1 MDITLA
7 GLASDRILAYMD
19 DVVVFSRTFNE
30 HLVNL
35 EKIFNRL
42 RTSGI
47 SLKLSK
53 CLFASDKVDFL
64 GFELS
69 REGIKP
75 QARLT
80 TAIQSY
86 KTPSTKKELKGFL
99 GLAGFYRAFIPDF
112 AHISQPLNALT
123 SEKSAYVW
131 SDDCEKAFNALKNKL
146 LSEPVLKFPDLEKPF
161 ELEVDA
167 SNYAVG
173 GILSQRG
180 PDDQVHPIA
189 YFSTALQ
196 NSQKNWSVTDK
207 ETKVTT
213 IHSNM
218 RKYPVARIGEA
229 SSWLLVAIV
238 LTSALSAYGNFW
250 SRCPKKCTC
259 RSSWIRGVTTVSVDC
274 SSKNLLT
281 IPTVLNGLPR
291 DVTRLIL
298 YKNYLQEIP
307 PNAFKGLRY
316 LKELYLYEN
325 FIAKI
330 DRTAFSGLRRLK
342 TLSLHHNKITKLEN
356 GTFSDLRSL
365 ESLHLFSNFLE
376 EVNPLT
382 FSGLQRLKTLTIGY
396 NRLMNVTRSSFAG
409 LDNLEELFLNN
420 NHLEH
425 LQQGSF
431 LGLSRLRRLSLK
443 GNRLNEFQNGV
454 FSGMDSLVQL
464 SLSKNYIVELQ
475 TNMFLGLQNLLKLS
489 LEENKISS
497 MRPNAFH
504 GLIHVKNLYLYRNRI
519 SNIPAH
525 SFTGLESLTDLNLGV
540 NRITSVENDAFYGL
554 ARLQNLALNS
564 NRLSSIPAG
573 AFNGLGSLL
582 KLQFVE
588 SIASID
594 SLESAFEASTQQQ
607 SLLRLQCTVVKT
619 MAEKQRFFGINEN
632 HLRWAWAYE
641 EKAFA
646 KNRKRGN

>member
-1 MDITLA
+1 MQHRIITND
-7 GLASDRILAYMD
+7 SQPVNRKPYRIPHAWHRETD
-19 DVVVFSRTFNE
+19 EQITE
-30 HLVNL
+30 
-35 EKIFNRL
+35 I
-42 RTSGI
+42 
-47 SLKLSK
+47 
-53 CLFASDKVDFL
+53 DKVDFL

-69 REGIKP
+69 RQGIKP

-86 KTPSTKKELKGFL
+86 KRPSTKKELKGFL

-123 SEKSAYVW
+123 SEKAAYVW
-131 SDDCEKAFNALKNKL
+131 SDDCEKAFNDLKNKL
-146 LSEPVLKFPDLEKPF
+146 LSEPVLKFPDLDKPF

-207 ETKVTT
+207 ETFAL
-213 IHSNM
+213 I
-218 RKYPVARIGEA
+218 
-229 SSWLLVAIV
+229 VAIRHWHV
-238 LTSALSAYGNFW
+238 
-250 SRCPKKCTC
+250 
-259 RSSWIRGVTTVSVDC
+259 
-274 SSKNLLT
+274 
-281 IPTVLNGLPR
+281 
-291 DVTRLIL
+291 
-298 YKNYLQEIP
+298 YLAGHRFNPVQELFARNP

-382 FSGLQRLKTLTIGY
+382 FSGLQRLKT
-396 NRLMNVTRSSFAG
+396 
-409 LDNLEELFLNN
+409 LFLNN

-525 SFTGLESLTDLNLGV
+525 SFTGLESLTDL
-540 NRITSVENDAFYGL
+540 
-554 ARLQNLALNS
+554 
-564 NRLSSIPAG
+564 
-573 AFNGLGSLL
+573 
-582 KLQFVE
+582 
-588 SIASID
+588 
-594 SLESAFEASTQQQ
+594 
-607 SLLRLQCTVVKT
+607 
-619 MAEKQRFFGINEN
+619 
-632 HLRWAWAYE
+632 
-641 EKAFA
+641 
-646 KNRKRGN
+646 